1 MLEIKSGGFPQ
12 VDLFN
17 RMLVN
22 NIHRLQRFVSE
33 QFTNFNHNRMS
44 TNSMFNNMDT
54 SDTDTANGG
63 QVVQIQ
69 INSFFPFTSNTGNSA
84 ELTDIL
90 TTNGGLLADGSICYD
105 TASLAYQY
113 TD

>member
-1 MLEIKSGGFPQ
+1 MLEIKNGGFPQ

-22 NIHRLQRFVSE
+22 NIHRLQRFISE
-33 QFTNFNHNRMS
+33 QFTNFNHNRTS
-44 TNSMFNNMDT
+44 TNSMFNHSHSMDT
-54 SDTDTANGG
+54 SETETA
-63 QVVQIQ
+63 VVQIQ
-69 INSFFPFTSNTGNSA
+69 INSFFPFTSNTGNNA
-84 ELTDIL
+84 ELSDIL